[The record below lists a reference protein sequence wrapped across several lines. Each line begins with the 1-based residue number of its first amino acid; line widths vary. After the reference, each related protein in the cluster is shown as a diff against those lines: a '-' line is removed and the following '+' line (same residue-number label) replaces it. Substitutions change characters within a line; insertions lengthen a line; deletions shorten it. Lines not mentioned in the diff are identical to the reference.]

1 VTLITES
8 KFNRFP
14 LLTEILEENMI

>member
-1 VTLITES
+1 LITES